1 MCLRGLGRVGL
12 ERGGDVPGQE
22 LFDAVDRMF
31 GDRCQDRAQVEGRI
45 EPAQFGCTDEAVERC
60 RSLTAGISS
69 HEEVILPSDGDSPDI
84 LPMSV
89 RNLRF
94 TIVGTR
100 SLGGKFAIE
109 IANSAA
115 VGVSCT

>member
-1 MCLRGLGRVGL
+1 MVGDLG
-12 ERGGDVPGQE
+12 
-22 LFDAVDRMF
+22 
-31 GDRCQDRAQVEGRI
+31 QDGAEIESGVEAI
-45 EPAQFGCTDEAVERC
+45 QFC
-60 RSLTAGISS
+60 RSDQAVHGGGTLSAAVGTSKQVVLASKS
-69 HEEVILPSDGDSPDI
+69 DSPDI

-109 IANSAA
+109 KANSAA
-115 VGVSCT
+115 VGVSST

>member
-1 MCLRGLGRVGL
+1 MVGDLGQDGTKVEFRIEAVQLGRPDQAVY
-12 ERGGDVPGQE
+12 GGGT
-22 LFDAVDRMF
+22 FATAIRT
-31 GDRCQDRAQVEGRI
+31 CKQVVF
-45 EPAQFGCTDEAVERC
+45 A
-60 RSLTAGISS
+60 SK
-69 HEEVILPSDGDSPDI
+69 GDSPDI

-109 IANSAA
+109 KANSAA
-115 VGVSCT
+115 VGVSST

>member
-1 MCLRGLGRVGL
+1 MVGDLGEHCPQIEFRV
-12 ERGGDVPGQE
+12 EAVE
-22 LFDAVDRMF
+22 LS
-31 GDRCQDRAQVEGRI
+31 RA
-45 EPAQFGCTDEAVERC
+45 DEAVECGRTFATGVRAC
-60 RSLTAGISS
+60 
-69 HEEVILPSDGDSPDI
+69 EEVVLSTKRDSPDI

-109 IANSAA
+109 ISNSEA
-115 VGVSCT
+115 VGVSST